1 MSLFL
6 VAVSSVVGGGG
17 GVSSVI
23 IEGGYIDIRISNV
36 YTSIMNTTSTS
47 CRGSSGSSS
56 VGTCSRSS
64 SSRVVVLVHGPQQQG
79 LCRVDIEHHFQF
91 VCFFTRLVLVL
102 SGSL

>member
-6 VAVSSVVGGGG
+6 VAVSSVVGGG